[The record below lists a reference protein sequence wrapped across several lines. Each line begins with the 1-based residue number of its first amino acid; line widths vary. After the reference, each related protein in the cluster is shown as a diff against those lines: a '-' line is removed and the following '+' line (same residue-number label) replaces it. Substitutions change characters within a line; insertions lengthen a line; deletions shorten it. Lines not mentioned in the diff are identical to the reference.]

1 LPARPLRRTTDDP
14 FALLFC
20 RARLPPN
27 RAAVPLLIDIGKR
40 LPKTRPNSW
49 SNASAKLR
57 LDDRRRLPPLNA
69 VRAFEAAARRGG
81 FQAAGAELNVS
92 ANAVGRLVKVL
103 EDWLGVALFRRL
115 PRGVVVTE
123 AGCGYLDHVGI
134 LLDQLADA
142 TADLQRRKTSEV
154 LTISAGPSF
163 IERWLVPR
171 LGRLTERYPDLEVR
185 MLASS
190 QLTDFGREEVDVAI
204 RHGRG
209 VYDELR
215 SDLLVQQDFYP
226 VCSPTLLSCGPRLQ
240 VPDDLA
246 QHVLLHEE
254 CNLLDRLDWAGWL
267 TAIGADGID
276 AQRGLRFSFS
286 HMTLQVA
293 AAGQGVALASS
304 AFIADD
310 LMTGRLVRPFG
321 KLSVLGSHG
330 FYIVSPNATADREKS
345 AAFRD
350 WALEEAADEP

>member
-1 LPARPLRRTTDDP
+1 MPAQPLRRTTDDP

-49 SNASAKLR
+49 SNASVELR

-123 AGCGYLDHVGI
+123 AGRGYLDHVGI

-190 QLTDFGREEVDVAI
+190 QLTDFGREDVDVAI

-209 VYDELR
+209 VYDGLR